1 MHHVGW
7 PWSWTGALQGGVA
20 PTPSQVYGKAGK
32 PTPCKSHILDSD
44 PMEEQRVQRWTNTIV
59 EANFCFYCATAG
71 YSTMHRHS
79 KFPAS

>member
-32 PTPCKSHILDSD
+32 PTPWKSHLLDSD
-44 PMEEQRVQRWTNTIV
+44 PMEEQRVQRWTNT
-59 EANFCFYCATAG
+59 
-71 YSTMHRHS
+71 SRSQLLLLLRHS
-79 KFPAS
+79 RLLHHA